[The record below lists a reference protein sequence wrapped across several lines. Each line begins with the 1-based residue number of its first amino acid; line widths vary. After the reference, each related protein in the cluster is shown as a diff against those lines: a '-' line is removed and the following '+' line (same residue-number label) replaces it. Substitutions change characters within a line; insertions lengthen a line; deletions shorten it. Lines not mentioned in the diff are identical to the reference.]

1 MKKSDQR
8 AQTPIKYRYKEK
20 YQYDSIISYSKKMKE
35 IFSTID
41 VVAKSKATVLLVG
54 ETGVGKEVIA
64 KIIHNKSDRRD
75 KRFVVINCAAIP
87 ENLIESELFGHEK
100 GSFTGASCKKIGK
113 FEQAQGGT
121 IFLDELAELHLNM
134 QVKFLRVLQ
143 EKQLERIGAS
153 DIIDLDVRIIAATNK
168 DLSKELENGNFRE
181 DLYYRIN
188 VVKIQIP
195 PLRERYED
203 IPMLSKIFLEE
214 FSKEYD
220 KNLKEID
227 METMHIL
234 LNYEWNGNVRELKN
248 AIERSVVIA
257 KKNEK
262 VLMKNNLPIEI
273 SRDNSLSGLR
283 GKTEITLKE
292 YEKILIIYTLK
303 KVGGNKTKA
312 AEILGVKRQT
322 LYNKMK
328 DYDI

>member
-1 MKKSDQR
+1 MKKPDQCSQ
-8 AQTPIKYRYKEK
+8 APIKYTYKKK

-41 VVAKSKATVLLVG
+41 VIAKCKATVLLVG
-54 ETGVGKEVIA
+54 ETGVGKEVLA
-64 KIIHNKSDRRD
+64 KLIHNKSDRRD

-153 DIIDLDVRIIAATNK
+153 DLIDLDVRIIAATNK

-203 IPMLSKIFLEE
+203 IPMLSKIFLDE

-234 LNYEWNGNVRELKN
+234 LNYTWNGNVRELKN

-262 VLMKNNLPIEI
+262 VLMKSHLPIEI
-273 SRDNSLSGLR
+273 SRDNDFHELK

-303 KVGGNKTKA
+303 NVGGNKTKA